1 MFTLCLYGGLFHL
14 TIITIIDKRL
24 VYIYT
29 ILTKPTRFTSESL
42 VINLYE
48 RFFFSITQTDFCKP
62 SKLAQYIKLNQFDV
76 PIVALT

>member
-1 MFTLCLYGGLFHL
+1 MCLKFEGEILLLFMFRVYTWCLYGGLFHL

-29 ILTKPTRFTSESL
+29 ILIKPTRFTSESL

-48 RFFFSITQTDFCKP
+48 RLF
-62 SKLAQYIKLNQFDV
+62 
-76 PIVALT
+76 